1 MSYRKASG
9 GTVYGKYIVD
19 FAILFRPL
27 EVMVGQFESEIT
39 EWPEALPK
47 EQFNSRQRETAGM

>member
-19 FAILFRPL
+19 FAILFRPVEL
-27 EVMVGQFESEIT
+27 TAGKFESEIT
-39 EWPEALPK
+39 EWSEALPK
-47 EQFNSRQRETAGM
+47 EQFNSRRRETAGM